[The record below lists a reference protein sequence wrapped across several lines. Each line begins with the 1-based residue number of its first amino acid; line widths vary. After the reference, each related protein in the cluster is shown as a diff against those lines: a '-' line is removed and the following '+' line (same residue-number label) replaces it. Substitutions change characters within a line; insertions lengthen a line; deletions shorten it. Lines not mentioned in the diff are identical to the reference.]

1 MSGKDTPTQQ
11 TAVALHYDW
20 QGAPRITAKGTGVV
34 ADSIL
39 ELAREHGVPIHE
51 DPALVTVLSQ
61 ISLGEEIPED
71 LYLAIAEVLA
81 FVYRLA
87 EKGPELSTHSISDF
101 PHSE

>member
-1 MSGKDTPTQQ
+1 MSAKDTSNHQ

-20 QGAPRITAKGTGVV
+20 QGAPRLTAKGTGVI

-51 DPALVTVLSQ
+51 DPTLVSVLSQ

-71 LYLAIAEVLA
+71 LYLAIAEILA

-87 EKGPELSTHSISDF
+87 EKAPELSIHSITDF

>member
-1 MSGKDTPTQQ
+1 MSAKDTSNHQ

-20 QGAPRITAKGTGVV
+20 RGAPRITAKGTGGT

-39 ELAREHGVPIHE
+39 ELARKHGVPIHE

-61 ISLGEEIPED
+61 ISLGQEIPEE
-71 LYLAIAEVLA
+71 LYLAIAEILA

-87 EKGPELSTHSISDF
+87 EKAPEPSTHSVTDF
-101 PHSE
+101 PHVE